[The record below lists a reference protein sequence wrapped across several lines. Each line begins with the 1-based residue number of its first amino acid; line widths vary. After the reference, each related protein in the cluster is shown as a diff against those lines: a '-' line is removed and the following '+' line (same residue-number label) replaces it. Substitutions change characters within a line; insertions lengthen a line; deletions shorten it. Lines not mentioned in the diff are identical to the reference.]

1 MIEYLKKYTRS
12 VRLDDYLLM
21 IKKEDLFPYS
31 VEFEEFLEIIF
42 ILFPSNSEVERGFSV
57 NGECLVPNL
66 LEDSLIAQR
75 VVYDSIRH
83 EGDFDLKKLQISTS
97 MIQYFKSACSKRNE
111 CLKLKK
117 TEEENDES
125 LKRRVRQELLS
136 LEVKKQKLIESK
148 NEELNML
155 ENNISHLKKALQ

>member
-1 MIEYLKKYTRS
+1 
-12 VRLDDYLLM
+12 
-21 IKKEDLFPYS
+21 
-31 VEFEEFLEIIF
+31 
-42 ILFPSNSEVERGFSV
+42 
-57 NGECLVPNL
+57 
-66 LEDSLIAQR
+66 
-75 VVYDSIRH
+75 
-83 EGDFDLKKLQISTS
+83 

-136 LEVKKQKLIESK
+136 LEVKKQKPIESK